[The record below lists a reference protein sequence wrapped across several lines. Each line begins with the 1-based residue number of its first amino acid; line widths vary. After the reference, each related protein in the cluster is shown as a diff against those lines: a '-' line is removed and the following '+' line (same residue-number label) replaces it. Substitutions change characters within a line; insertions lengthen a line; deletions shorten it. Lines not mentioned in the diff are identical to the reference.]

1 MGLFSAAATAGTW
14 TLEKLGLGWVTSV
27 VPITDSATAVGL
39 GKASLVPIT
48 ITFPEYIGTNP
59 TPFTQ
64 FAFLNL
70 TVPNHSTQ
78 FGEIALNMAQNSLNM
93 LELVVAF
100 QQVVDEEGGLRIK
113 DQLDPYHYEVIKNAL
128 EENGEEVPE
137 VTEPNATKLSSLGGE
152 ITEIG
157 LLGGIG
163 PVVDAMQAAGKLDF
177 LTIAPQVSAY
187 PGVLNFNSE
196 AGGAPT
202 IPTLSSVWAPPGVGF
217 PDYEYPLQIMNSA
230 VAIQGLVTSYAVGI
244 FRNAVD
250 TDSRALLL
258 KSVLGEFG
266 KAVSDNAIKDTGGTP
281 PEWEEP
287 TGQSGVF

>member
-14 TLEKLGLGWVTSV
+14 TLEKLGLGWVTGV
-27 VPITDSATAVGL
+27 VPITESAAAVNL

-48 ITFPEYIGTNP
+48 ITFPEYIGDNP

-64 FAFLNL
+64 YAFLNL
-70 TVPNHSTQ
+70 AVPNNSAQ

-100 QQVVDEEGGLRIK
+100 QQVIDEEGGLRIK

-137 VTEPNATKLSSLGGE
+137 VTEPNANELSELGGE
-152 ITEIG
+152 ITETG
-157 LLGGIG
+157 LLSGIG
-163 PVVDAMQAAGKLDF
+163 PAVEALQAAGQLEF

-187 PGVLNFNSE
+187 PGVINVNSE
-196 AGGAPT
+196 VGGAPSA
-202 IPTLSSVWAPPGVGF
+202 PALSSVWAPPGVGF

-266 KAVSDNAIKDTGGTP
+266 KAVSDNAISDTGGTP
-281 PEWEEP
+281 PEWKEP
-287 TGQSGVF
+287 KGKTGIF